1 MSGTDIFIDTN
12 ICIYL
17 LGGDEI
23 LAELLQG
30 QNLFIS
36 IITEMELFAYHSN
49 NSSSLK
55 TLKTFIEFVTI
66 VNIDEK
72 VKLRT
77 IQLRKDCK
85 LKLPDCIIAA
95 SASAY
100 GLPLLTADKGF
111 KKATDLDL
119 ILYANN

>member
-1 MSGTDIFIDTN
+1 MFS
-12 ICIYL
+12 
-17 LGGDEI
+17 
-23 LAELLQG
+23 
-30 QNLFIS
+30 
-36 IITEMELFAYHSN
+36 YHSN

-55 TLKTFIEFVTI
+55 TLKTFIEHVTI

-72 VKLRT
+72 VKKKT

-95 SASAY
+95 SSSAY
-100 GLPLLTADKGF
+100 KLPLLTADKGF
-111 KKATDLDL
+111 KKVNDLDL